1 MYAHVIYTHD
11 LCIWCIL
18 LYHCTDC
25 TVDVDTSMHR
35 HVNSSHGTPSTD
47 IYAIYIYIWIAH
59 NEYTMITMFLRTVE
73 NHIEITIVTSYS
85 SEPYNV
91 CDAPV
96 YSRTFLVA
104 NYQFKWPTIK
114 PFQHAL
120 AVASHDKHMHLF
132 SSTITEDLSLKTT
145 TCWQDVSQTTNSYET
160 WICNIYIYN
169 YIYIYIVHIHTY
181 SYMCTWCT
189 MVFRRQMGTKKPC
202 HSGESSRNHWDVL
215 GIGMAPAALV

>member
-1 MYAHVIYTHD
+1 MGSLDLATYAQRNLLYLKQMQRIMKTCKACMLMSYTHTTYVYD
-11 LCIWCIL
+11 VFFCIIAQTAPL
-18 LYHCTDC
+18 MLIHPCTA
-25 TVDVDTSMHR
+25 TSIHPMAPR
-35 HVNSSHGTPSTD
+35 APISMQ
-47 IYAIYIYIWIAH
+47 YIYIWIAH

-145 TCWQDVSQTTNSYET
+145 TCWQDVSQTTNSYDT
-160 WICNIYIYN
+160 WICNIYI
-169 YIYIYIVHIHTY
+169 
-181 SYMCTWCT
+181 
-189 MVFRRQMGTKKPC
+189 
-202 HSGESSRNHWDVL
+202 
-215 GIGMAPAALV
+215 

>member
-1 MYAHVIYTHD
+1 
-11 LCIWCIL
+11 
-18 LYHCTDC
+18 
-25 TVDVDTSMHR
+25 
-35 HVNSSHGTPSTD
+35 
-47 IYAIYIYIWIAH
+47 
-59 NEYTMITMFLRTVE
+59 MITMFLRTVE

-132 SSTITEDLSLKTT
+132 SSTITEDLSLRTT
-145 TCWQDVSQTTNSYET
+145 TC
-160 WICNIYIYN
+160 
-169 YIYIYIVHIHTY
+169 
-181 SYMCTWCT
+181 
-189 MVFRRQMGTKKPC
+189 
-202 HSGESSRNHWDVL
+202 
-215 GIGMAPAALV
+215 